1 MQLPDNFN
9 ATWQEINGRLKPTE
23 NQHCNKVGLLGE
35 FAFGEFCG
43 VYPNL
48 NKSEADSGIDFNLP
62 LLFTVDVKTS
72 VKWPPYLLV
81 KTNVSV
87 PDIVVLVYYNE
98 GNPKLMGWEF
108 GSVIINKPVKD
119 FGCGTPSYYI
129 NSNELKPMEKLKK
142 RLFLRGL
149 SNG

>member
-1 MQLPDNFN
+1 MHLPDNFN

-23 NQHCNKVGLLGE
+23 NKHCNKVGLLGE

-43 VYPNL
+43 LYPNL
-48 NKSEADSGIDFNLP
+48 NKSQADNGIDFNLP

-72 VKWPPYLLV
+72 VKWPPYLLL

-98 GNPKLMGWEF
+98 GNPRLMGWEF
-108 GSVIINKPVKD
+108 GSVITTKPVKD

-129 NSNELKPMEKLKK
+129 NSNELKPMEKLKE

-149 SNG
+149 SDG